1 MYEHEN
7 HGKSGG
13 KRMTMSDHQDSEHF
27 AYDKTWEEIEAML
40 DRAERKQNQHYTAML
55 DGPKKK
61 RMYHMRNYK
70 ALEGVVK
77 ALRWVLGDKDIDH
90 PLE

>member
-1 MYEHEN
+1 
-7 HGKSGG
+7 
-13 KRMTMSDHQDSEHF
+13 MTMSDHQDSEHF
-27 AYDKTWEEIEAML
+27 AYDKTWEEIESML
-40 DRAERKQNQHYTAML
+40 DRAERKRNIHYTAMQTA
-55 DGPKKK
+55 GRKK

>member
-1 MYEHEN
+1 
-7 HGKSGG
+7 
-13 KRMTMSDHQDSEHF
+13 MTMSDHQDSEHF

-40 DRAERKQNQHYTAML
+40 DKAERKQNQML
-55 DGPKKK
+55 VNLSMIDTYKASPNIRKK
-61 RMYHMRNYK
+61 RIHYMKNYK